1 MSKIIKPKIIK
12 PKLINKGTCA
22 GGSKTTKNGNNF
34 ESKTDNHK
42 LLINK
47 YGSIKLNKKSVYVSF
62 MKDNKKITCIKQ
74 QDFINYMKIKY
85 NITSH
90 RKPDEAYIIEYDD
103 KKILLILEKKNQ
115 NVNGSVDIKLWASP
129 SLKREYELTFENF
142 EVQYC
147 LCVSD
152 YLKNKIIQKKN
163 NYKFLV
169 DILNESN
176 INILYGDDNNYFESL
191 DIWIDTS

>member
-1 MSKIIKPKIIK
+1 MSKIIKTKI
-12 PKLINKGTCA
+12 INKGTGA

-47 YGSIKLNKKSVYVSF
+47 YGSIKLNKKSVYVEYIRA
-62 MKDNKKITCIKQ
+62 NKKITCIKQ

-85 NITSH
+85 NIMSY
-90 RKPDEAYIIEYDD
+90 RKPDEAYIIEHDN

-129 SLKREYELTFENF
+129 SFKKR
-142 EVQYC
+142 
-147 LCVSD
+147 
-152 YLKNKIIQKKN
+152 I
-163 NYKFLV
+163 
-169 DILNESN
+169 
-176 INILYGDDNNYFESL
+176 
-191 DIWIDTS
+191 